1 MVKYYS
7 DITKKTYDT
16 EKEALIAE
24 QMMTTTTG
32 HRPRE
37 VVMEELDNLRAKY
50 NSDLRDLRSEYERK
64 LVNLMI
70 ELRDIDKDGITNFSC
85 DTAIST
91 SSSLTARNT
100 NPVL

>member
-16 EKEALIAE
+16 EKRSFDCR
-24 QMMTTTTG
+24 TNDDYYNR